1 MIIMHAS
8 SMIIINIII
17 LTPKTARKNRGT
29 ELRCWVTL
37 SFHQAAP
44 YENEDT
50 TRQRRVGTWGAKRKR
65 THRSMHPN
73 PCVCPFVR
81 PEMARWL
88 PILRTF
94 PTGKK
99 TQGIGRKRG
108 RLVKRGT
115 GTLQK
120 GFFF

>member
-8 SMIIINIII
+8 SIIINIINI

-29 ELRCWVTL
+29 ELRCWVTFP
-37 SFHQAAP
+37 FHQEAP
-44 YENEDT
+44 YENEGPV
-50 TRQRRVGTWGAKRKR
+50 RLRRVGTWGAKRKR

-81 PEMARWL
+81 PGMARWL

-94 PTGKK
+94 PTGKINAEDK
-99 TQGIGRKRG
+99 S
-108 RLVKRGT
+108 
-115 GTLQK
+115 
-120 GFFF
+120 